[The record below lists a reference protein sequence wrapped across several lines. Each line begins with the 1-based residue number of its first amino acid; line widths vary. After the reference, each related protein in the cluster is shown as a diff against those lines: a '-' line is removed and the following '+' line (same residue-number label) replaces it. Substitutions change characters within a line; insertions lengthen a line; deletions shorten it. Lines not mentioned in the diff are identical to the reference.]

1 MFENVLYFH
10 RHTLVALSF
19 IFVANLDVES
29 HLQSRPTPPPSTLLP
44 AFPFPPLR
52 PTIFHPL
59 WSSGEPEQYSF
70 VTLAHVPHVDKCG
83 QSCDGC
89 KHGPKAQRVGQR
101 RGEGEARWA
110 AVAASPSNRSD
121 WELWATAR
129 QLEQS
134 SCSNRSLSLL
144 KKHFFREH

>member
-19 IFVANLDVES
+19 IFLANLDVES
-29 HLQSRPTPPPSTLLP
+29 HLQSRPPLSPPPPPLSTLLP
-44 AFPFPPLR
+44 SFSFPPLR

-83 QSCDGC
+83 QSCAGC
-89 KHGPKAQRVGQR
+89 KHGPEAQRVGQR
-101 RGEGEARWA
+101 RGEGEARRA

-121 WELWATAR
+121 WELWAAAR

-134 SCSNRSLSLL
+134 SCSNRSLSL
-144 KKHFFREH
+144 